1 MAQTQQIFGKSRF
14 VCSYSSMGMQS
25 LFKQKKNTLLE
36 NFIKNKTSTV
46 PCFHLY
52 NISLRILLT

>member
-1 MAQTQQIFGKSRF
+1 
-14 VCSYSSMGMQS
+14 MGMQS